1 MKIPADTQVMPAGA
15 HILSVRDL
23 ERAILCNA
31 VFAEDDIDAFAATI
45 ENTDNSDDRLKTSD
59 EFPRRD
65 IAKLTE
71 DEQNLYHALNNTENF
86 DLADLITID
95 FDNERK
101 ETDLS
106 TSLSTMAAAIYNML
120 QPSQSNQLWVDIG
133 EDIYLTNLH
142 RMTEMRIEDPVG
154 AAAKMTS
161 RTMTQLKTFLNSLN
175 EEDGVGESA

>member
-1 MKIPADTQVMPAGA
+1 
-15 HILSVRDL
+15 
-23 ERAILCNA
+23 
-31 VFAEDDIDAFAATI
+31 
-45 ENTDNSDDRLKTSD
+45 
-59 EFPRRD
+59 
-65 IAKLTE
+65 
-71 DEQNLYHALNNTENF
+71 
-86 DLADLITID
+86 
-95 FDNERK
+95 
-101 ETDLS
+101 
-106 TSLSTMAAAIYNML
+106 ML